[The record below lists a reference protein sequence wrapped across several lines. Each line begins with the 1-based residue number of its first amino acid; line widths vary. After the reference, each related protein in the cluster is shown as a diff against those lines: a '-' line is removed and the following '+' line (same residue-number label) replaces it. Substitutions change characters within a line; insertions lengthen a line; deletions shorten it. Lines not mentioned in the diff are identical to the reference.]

1 MHLPLT
7 IPHPLLTPKKITQGK
22 ISVST
27 FAIIEVVSS
36 NAVKSIPEDGSFGDG
51 VREVKAFDAL
61 KTCVKGLVDSSV
73 TKIPCLFF
81 HPPENVQK
89 SSSETCSLQVRIIDF
104 EGLENC
110 WRPEVVNETRKAS
123 EE

>member
-61 KTCVKGLVDSSV
+61 KTLCQGTSGL
-73 TKIPCLFF
+73 
-81 HPPENVQK
+81 
-89 SSSETCSLQVRIIDF
+89 
-104 EGLENC
+104 
-110 WRPEVVNETRKAS
+110 
-123 EE
+123 

>member
-1 MHLPLT
+1 
-7 IPHPLLTPKKITQGK
+7 
-22 ISVST
+22 
-27 FAIIEVVSS
+27 VSS

-81 HPPENVQK
+81 HQRMSRNHHARLAVFRFK
-89 SSSETCSLQVRIIDF
+89 S
-104 EGLENC
+104 
-110 WRPEVVNETRKAS
+110 
-123 EE
+123 

>member
-7 IPHPLLTPKKITQGK
+7 IPHPLLTPGKKKLHGK

-51 VREVKAFDAL
+51 AREVKAFDAL
-61 KTCVKGLVDSSV
+61 KTCVEGLVDSSV
-73 TKIPCLFF
+73 TKIPCLFV
-81 HPPENVQK
+81 HPPANVQK
-89 SSSETCSLQVRIIDF
+89 SSSETCSLQVPIMEF
-104 EGLENC
+104 EGLESC
-110 WRPEVVNETRKAS
+110 WRREVVKAS